1 MTFLL
6 QLSLAFATSGEGFCY
21 MHGNRAATRDGDYL
35 FFATTFGV
43 FLLLPAMYFAT
54 SIQCRF
60 TGGRWPCNPCNE
72 HGRRAAATVY
82 RGARSMERAVRH
94 QLCPILQRRYNM
106 NVSHGEPSV
115 AQMVRFVI
123 VEPTHQASSL
133 RLLQMCL
140 HFQHTR

>member
-72 HGRRAAATVY
+72 H
-82 RGARSMERAVRH
+82 
-94 QLCPILQRRYNM
+94 
-106 NVSHGEPSV
+106 
-115 AQMVRFVI
+115 
-123 VEPTHQASSL
+123 
-133 RLLQMCL
+133 
-140 HFQHTR
+140 